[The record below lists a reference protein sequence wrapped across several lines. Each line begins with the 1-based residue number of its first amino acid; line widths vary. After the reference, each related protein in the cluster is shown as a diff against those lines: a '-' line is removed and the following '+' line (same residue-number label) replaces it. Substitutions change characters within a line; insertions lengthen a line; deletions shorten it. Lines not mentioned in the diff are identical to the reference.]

1 MSLADYA
8 DPPEIE
14 TGTKAYLKDAAGNE
28 TGDWLLIRSFRSA
41 AFQRAVLRSQAMLA
55 EGDDPDKVREAM
67 IERRAALVAG
77 WSDDAECTPDAV
89 KALLRQSTRIAQFV
103 DAFAAEDANF
113 FGRALSG
120 LSRGQAKSSS

>member
-14 TGTKAYLKDAAGNE
+14 TGAKAYLKGADGND

-41 AFQRAVLRSQAMLA
+41 AFQRAVLRSQAALA
-55 EGDDPDKVREAM
+55 EAGDDPDKIREAM
-67 IERRAALVAG
+67 LDRRASLVAG

-89 KALLRQSTRIAQFV
+89 KGLLRKSTRLAQFV

-113 FGRALSG
+113 FGRALNG
-120 LSRGQAKSSS
+120 LSRGQSKS